1 MQEIRDNGWNIFS
14 SPRAERAGGG
24 IGILYRDGTTS
35 DHHLVLA
42 ELWINKSSGDYT
54 SREQVEMYR
63 NFKGVD
69 VEMFRCALQTVGW
82 TEILNSDCPERALE
96 IYVSM
101 MDDFVEGKKDKPWR
115 NKPEVLKILRERRR
129 AERAWEKNKTPLT
142 KKQFNELKRQFGR
155 VDKGARIKY
164 VRDDLEASKEDPGG
178 PSEKA

>member
-1 MQEIRDNGWNIFS
+1 MEIF
-14 SPRAERAGGG
+14 P
-24 IGILYRDGTTS
+24 DGTTS

-42 ELWINKSSGDYT
+42 ELWINTSNGDYT
-54 SREQVEMYR
+54 SRKQVEMYR

-69 VEMFRCALQTVGW
+69 VEMFRCALQTVNW

-101 MDDFVEGKKDKPWR
+101 MDDFVDRTVPLKRRKKKGKKDKPWR

-155 VDKGARIKY
+155 VDKGARIEY
-164 VRDDLEASKEDPGG
+164 VRDDLEASKDDPGG

>member
-1 MQEIRDNGWNIFS
+1 MD
-14 SPRAERAGGG
+14 
-24 IGILYRDGTTS
+24 
-35 DHHLVLA
+35 
-42 ELWINKSSGDYT
+42 
-54 SREQVEMYR
+54 
-63 NFKGVD
+63 
-69 VEMFRCALQTVGW
+69 W

-155 VDKGARIKY
+155 VDKGARIEY
-164 VRDDLEASKEDPGG
+164 VRDDLEASKDDPGG